1 MIVSFTTYLESIQ
14 YISILFKYITSK
26 ILLFNY
32 QLISLAIVL
41 DNVTHVYP
49 YTYFINRI
57 HLFLRM
63 QFLIYSVCMCEYKNQ
78 KSSSFLNILP
88 FIASVALI
96 RDACCIYR
104 NLFSLFEL
112 LQRLHLTK
120 LKHFHGTTLMQ
131 FYKLRMREITW
142 LSNYIKLSFLQRLN
156 FVDIL

>member
-63 QFLIYSVCMCEYKNQ
+63 QFLFVLGVCECVNIRIKNHRH
-78 KSSSFLNILP
+78 FLTFYL
-88 FIASVALI
+88 L
-96 RDACCIYR
+96 
-104 NLFSLFEL
+104 LLL
-112 LQRLHLTK
+112 LQLFVTLVASKKLVFVARTPTK
-120 LKHFHGTTLMQ
+120 ITLNKIET
-131 FYKLRMREITW
+131 FPWHKIYVILWTRDKRN
-142 LSNYIKLSFLQRLN
+142 NYI
-156 FVDIL
+156 VE